1 MPWKYVISNLKEE
14 ETVGTF
20 YENELQKTNQKDF
33 RIEKVIK
40 RKFDNLYVIWK
51 GYDSSLNSCIHKKT
65 YYKWVNIFQNQNLY
79 GEWVK
84 VESDLSNYATKTALK
99 NVIGTDTSLFPKKT
113 WFTNL
118 KLDTDKLKKIPTNLN
133 NLKSKADELNLDKLI
148 PIPIDLTKLSNA
160 VKNDVVKIRYI

>member
-1 MPWKYVISNLKEE
+1 M
-14 ETVGTF
+14 
-20 YENELQKTNQKDF
+20 
-33 RIEKVIK
+33 
-40 RKFDNLYVIWK
+40 
-51 GYDSSLNSCIHKKT
+51 
-65 YYKWVNIFQNQNLY
+65 NIFQNQNLY

-99 NVIGTDTSLFPKKT
+99 NVIGTDTSPFPKKN

>member
-1 MPWKYVISNLKEE
+1 M
-14 ETVGTF
+14 
-20 YENELQKTNQKDF
+20 
-33 RIEKVIK
+33 
-40 RKFDNLYVIWK
+40 
-51 GYDSSLNSCIHKKT
+51 
-65 YYKWVNIFQNQNLY
+65 NIFQNQNLY

-84 VESDLSNYATKTALK
+84 VESDLSNYATKTVLK
-99 NVIGTDTSLFPKKT
+99 KVIGTDTSLFPKKN

-118 KLDTDKLKKIPTNLN
+118 KLDTDELKKIPTNLN